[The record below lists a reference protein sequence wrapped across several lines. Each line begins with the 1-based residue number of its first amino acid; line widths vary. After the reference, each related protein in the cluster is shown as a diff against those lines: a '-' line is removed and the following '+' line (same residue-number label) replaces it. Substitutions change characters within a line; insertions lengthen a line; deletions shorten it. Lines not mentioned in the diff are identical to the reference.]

1 MATQTTTNGRTG
13 NTAIGQTT
21 LQRILDS
28 IQGYGSKIGS

>member
-13 NTAIGQTT
+13 NTATDQTT

-28 IQGYGSKIGS
+28 IQRFGSKIGS